1 MLSIHIYVEYYIIGG
16 ETMKNIKRFLVAT
29 LLIGVLSMST
39 ILCACNTDD
48 TPPCDLV
55 LTQFY
60 LKDQN
65 PYMSDYFDDETKL
78 NLAEKITSVEELKS
92 FCQEKQLKVFDET
105 DTSLKYDRVSKQL
118 NEYDE
123 EFFKNY
129 SIVLIFRFKETT
141 DNYVYDSSDIKD
153 GVMTVNLITANGN
166 TTTNVTTQIRILEIS
181 KKTAKKINQIQVK
194 ERLGEL
200 DQKIDIRIYQG
211 WFFTS
216 SNCSA
221 VISSK
226 EEITNFCDKYVLND
240 DKFII
245 DLFSKLY
252 NDEFFQNKSIVVL
265 SRFRTSSGYFFR
277 VKDFEINE
285 NSLNITLSRK
295 LPDEPVDYPCDIA
308 TCLYLLEIEKDQV
321 ANITQINVNEIVE

>member
-1 MLSIHIYVEYYIIGG
+1 
-16 ETMKNIKRFLVAT
+16 MKNIKRFLVAT

-105 DTSLKYDRVSKQL
+105 DTTLKSDRVSNKL
-118 NEYDE
+118 KEYDE
-123 EFFKNY
+123 TFFKNHA
-129 SIVLIFRFKETT
+129 IVLLFRFKETT